1 MLRGKSVIGTRQKLT
16 GGRMSSL
23 SLASTPRKLGKN
35 RITRIIFKEK
45 KCIQDLNNVFKFIRV

>member
-1 MLRGKSVIGTRQKLT
+1 MMLRGKSVIGTRQKLT

-35 RITRIIFKEK
+35 RIT
-45 KCIQDLNNVFKFIRV
+45 